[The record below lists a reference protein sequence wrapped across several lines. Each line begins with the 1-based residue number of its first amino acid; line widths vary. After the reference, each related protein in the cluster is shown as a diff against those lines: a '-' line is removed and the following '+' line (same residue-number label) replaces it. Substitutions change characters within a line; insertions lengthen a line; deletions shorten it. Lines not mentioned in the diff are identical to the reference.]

1 VLKNSWDEIEKNI
14 DLLICSSLRISN
26 SNLPN
31 FYYIAYIMY
40 TRISLYFIIEIRQN
54 IVCAWRR

>member
-1 VLKNSWDEIEKNI
+1 
-14 DLLICSSLRISN
+14 
-26 SNLPN
+26 
-31 FYYIAYIMY
+31 MY